1 MTVDTCSAQPARSN
15 GLIACAATRRLRPNR
30 PTDIRCC
37 AAPPCPEVR
46 SLGLLARRR
55 LPGRRRPH
63 PLSTLGI
70 SQQVRSTIYLLAG
83 RAHASSDIAGGRP
96 RGSDGAA
103 ISGVHSMSDYSRRG
117 RKASGPPLVI
127 SKYSQASART
137 SSIALLCPPAPPAL
151 GREFRF
157 QKAMMALAPAE
168 IALISGQR
176 SLSG

>member
-1 MTVDTCSAQPARSN
+1 MTDLNFTDCMHDAPPRS
-15 GLIACAATRRLRPNR
+15 GLIDRMLEC
-30 PTDIRCC
+30 
-37 AAPPCPEVR
+37 
-46 SLGLLARRR
+46 
-55 LPGRRRPH
+55 GRRAH
-63 PLSTLGI
+63 PLNSTLGI

-117 RKASGPPLVI
+117 REASGPPLVI

-168 IALISGQR
+168 IPPISGTG
-176 SLSG
+176 SLS

>member
-1 MTVDTCSAQPARSN
+1 MSAIPRIRALPRIRNPENSCHNSPDQFPKSARM
-15 GLIACAATRRLRPNR
+15 
-30 PTDIRCC
+30 
-37 AAPPCPEVR
+37 
-46 SLGLLARRR
+46 LG
-55 LPGRRRPH
+55 RPH

-70 SQQVRSTIYLLAG
+70 SQQARSTIYLLAG

-117 RKASGPPLVI
+117 REASAPPLVI
-127 SKYSQASART
+127 SKYSRESARI

-168 IALISGQR
+168 IPPISGIG
-176 SLSG
+176 SLS